1 MASKDSKSDP
11 SRSRVGPMTP
21 DLVSTIIPVYNRP
34 ARLREAVASVLAQD
48 WRPIEILIVDDGS
61 TDEGAT
67 LAAAQALAAEHP
79 HIVRVFSQPNAGPG
93 AARERGRQHAQGEF
107 IQYLDSDDLLL
118 PGKFSAQIEGLRENA
133 QAGISYGLTLQ
144 RNLATGQERPTHG
157 TDIRREA
164 LLPSLWVERIWLT
177 STPLYRRSVTDA
189 IGPWKPRR
197 ILEDWDYD
205 LRAGLLGV
213 RLHYVRQ
220 SVAVAR
226 VHGVDH
232 AGLAWQHDARALAD
246 RVQAY
251 LDAAALAREAKV
263 PHETPELLR
272 LGRTLFWMAR
282 EAGAL
287 GLPRQAEVLFHEA
300 RHILGDNPVQSG
312 GLTAYRVAAALLGWR
327 GAGRLSRFID
337 RLRNA

>member
-1 MASKDSKSDP
+1 
-11 SRSRVGPMTP
+11 MTP
-21 DLVSTIIPVYNRP
+21 NLVSTIIPVYNRP

-48 WRPIEILIVDDGS
+48 WRPVEILIVDDGS

-67 LAAAQALAAEHP
+67 LSAAHALAAEHP
-79 HIVRVFSQPNAGPG
+79 QIIRVLSQPNGGPG
-93 AARERGRQHAQGEF
+93 AARELGRQHAQGEF

-118 PGKFSAQIEGLRENA
+118 PGKFSAQIQGLRDDG
-133 QAGISYGLTLQ
+133 QAGISYGLTLE
-144 RNLATGQERPTHG
+144 RDLATGQERPTQG
-157 TDIRREA
+157 TDVSREA
-164 LLPSLWVERIWLT
+164 ILPTLWAERIWPTL
-177 STPLYRRSVTDA
+177 TPLYRRSVTDA

-220 SVAVAR
+220 PVAIVR
-226 VHGVDH
+226 MHRKDH
-232 AGLAWQHDARALAD
+232 AGLAWQRDPRALAD

-251 LDAAALAREAKV
+251 LDVAALAREARV
-263 PHETPELLR
+263 PHETPEMTR

-287 GLPRQAEVLFHEA
+287 GLPHEARALFHEA
-300 RHILGDNPVQSG
+300 RHILGDNPQQSG
-312 GLTAYRVAAALLGWR
+312 GLTAYRAAAAVLGWR
-327 GAGRLSRFID
+327 RAGRLSRAID
-337 RLRNA
+337 RLRSS

>member
-1 MASKDSKSDP
+1 
-11 SRSRVGPMTP
+11 MTP

-48 WRPIEILIVDDGS
+48 WRPIEVLIVDDGS

-67 LAAAQALAAEHP
+67 RATAHALAAEHP
-79 HIVRVFSQPNAGPG
+79 DIVRVFTQANAGPG
-93 AARERGRQHAQGEF
+93 AARELGRQHAKGEF
-107 IQYLDSDDLLL
+107 LQYLDSDDVLL
-118 PGKFSAQIEGLRENA
+118 PGKFRAQVHGLREDLV
-133 QAGISYGLTLQ
+133 AGISYGLTIE
-144 RNLATGQERPTHG
+144 RHEKTGVERPTQG
-157 TDIRREA
+157 TDTSRRAIFPHA
-164 LLPSLWVERIWLT
+164 LCEPLWPTVA
-177 STPLYRRSVTDA
+177 PLYRRSVTDD

-213 RLHYVRQ
+213 RLHYVAEP
-220 SVAVAR
+220 VAVVR
-226 VHGVDH
+226 VHAQDH

-251 LDAAALAREAKV
+251 LDAAALAREV
-263 PHETPELLR
+263 GLPPDTPELRR

-287 GLPRQAEVLFHEA
+287 GLPHEA
-300 RHILGDNPVQSG
+300 RSLFCEARRILGDDPRQSV
-312 GLTAYRVAAALLGWR
+312 GLSAYRAAVAVVGWR
-327 GAGRLSRFID
+327 AAGRLSRIID
-337 RLRNA
+337 RLKSA